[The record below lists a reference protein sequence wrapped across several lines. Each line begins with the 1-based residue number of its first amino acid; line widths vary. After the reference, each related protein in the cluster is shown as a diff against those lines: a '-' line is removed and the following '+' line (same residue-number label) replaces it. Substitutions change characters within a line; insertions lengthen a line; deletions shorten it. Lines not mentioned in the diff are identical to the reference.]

1 MVGEKRPSG
10 ELKQRIFGVMQPDQQ
25 LEHQPVSGWLTVN
38 GKNRPDLEESISARL
53 SQAIGEGSVKSRDL
67 EYLRQYELALLN
79 HTSRLSD
86 THLELL
92 RKLTASWDLRA
103 SPRTITSHRPIIG
116 KFIVL
121 VKRLIFPLV
130 RAALKDELNQQRAFN
145 GAVIEFLAVA
155 GEGEKE

>member
-1 MVGEKRPSG
+1 MK
-10 ELKQRIFGVMQPDQQ
+10 PDQQ
-25 LEHQPVSGWLTVN
+25 SEHQPVIGWLTVN
-38 GKNRPDLEESISARL
+38 GKKRPDLEESISVRL

-67 EYLRQYELALLN
+67 EYLRQYELVLLN

-92 RKLTASWDLRA
+92 RKLTASWDISA
-103 SPRTITSHRPIIG
+103 FPRTITSHRRIIG

-155 GEGEKE
+155 GEREKE